1 MPQNLDQVQ
10 ERAKDILYASKQRL
24 STSRI
29 KEMEELRTALAYV
42 LEKLPKTLQSDPA
55 VRKLTAVSRRGALSL
70 VRLVNRHNTQSSG
83 FKDYKFSRATITDL
97 WDCGHDDACR
107 MIVRPDAR
115 TVTEIGNGCHIYE
128 LTN

>member
-1 MPQNLDQVQ
+1 MSM
-10 ERAKDILYASKQRL
+10 RRRCGSGF
-24 STSRI
+24 
-29 KEMEELRTALAYV
+29 
-42 LEKLPKTLQSDPA
+42 LQSTEVADTA
-55 VRKLTAVSRRGALSL
+55 VRKLPAVSRRGALSL

-83 FKDYKFSRATITDL
+83 FKDYEFSRTTITDL

-115 TVTEIGNGCHIYE
+115 TVTEIGNGCRIYE